1 MGLMTGC
8 TLDVPDLGEPM
19 VADQIMG
26 RWTGN
31 WGVGSL
37 FQEGEGVM
45 EVRRSEEEG
54 IVFQLW
60 MSGGAMS
67 SETEPPHEIRLTG
80 EDSEEQIVLTGY
92 SDKIG
97 NVELVLTS
105 EGEIYGEAVPDT
117 IPAVQIGGYVNPETV
132 YLGFIVLE
140 IFEGSA
146 DLSYEG
152 PIIEEEE
159 NNWFS
164 WPE

>member
-1 MGLMTGC
+1 
-8 TLDVPDLGEPM
+8 
-19 VADQIMG
+19 
-26 RWTGN
+26 
-31 WGVGSL
+31 
-37 FQEGEGVM
+37 
-45 EVRRSEEEG
+45 
-54 IVFQLW
+54 
-60 MSGGAMS
+60 MS

-146 DLSYEG
+146 NLSYEG